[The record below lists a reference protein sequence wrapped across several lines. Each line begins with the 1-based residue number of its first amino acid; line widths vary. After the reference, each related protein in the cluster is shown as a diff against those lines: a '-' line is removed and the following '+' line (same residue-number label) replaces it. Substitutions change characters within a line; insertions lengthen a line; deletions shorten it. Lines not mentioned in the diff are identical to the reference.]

1 MNYHTVWGAKSKQKT
16 QNHLAIYV
24 RSENSKHKRM
34 YHIFLKTFLFFC
46 NLKKRSAYITENM
59 W

>member
-24 RSENSKHKRM
+24 RSGNTKECTILS
-34 YHIFLKTFLFFC
+34 
-46 NLKKRSAYITENM
+46 
-59 W
+59 